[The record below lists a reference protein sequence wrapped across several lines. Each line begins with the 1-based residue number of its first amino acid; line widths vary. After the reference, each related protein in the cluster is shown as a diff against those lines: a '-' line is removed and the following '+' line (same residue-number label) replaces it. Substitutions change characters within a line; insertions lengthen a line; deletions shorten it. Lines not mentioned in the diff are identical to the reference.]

1 MRNGVSSFNQLTD
14 QPINPSTSQ
23 LLNLQPLNAS
33 TYLCR
38 RMDYIKEY
46 RSFIN
51 SYYVSEGVRITVGL
65 TLPAILLNYLG
76 NLPAGIIMSLGACCP
91 IFVDNAGPIH
101 HRRNA
106 MLVCDLIIFLVA
118 LATGIVA
125 NHLLLL
131 GMLIFLVCFSLSM
144 LGVYGNR
151 ASSVGLAGLF
161 VMVLQMDRG
170 YHGWEVLTNACYL
183 LAGGLWYTLLSL
195 LLYSVRP
202 FKLAQQAI
210 GECIQSTADY
220 LRIRSLFYKKNA
232 DRDELFSQL
241 LKQQVSVN
249 EKQDLIRD
257 LLFKSRDIIKDSTPI
272 GRMLII
278 IFQDIVDLFEVLISA
293 PQIDE
298 RLHPLFDDTGILEK
312 YRAMIDTMAD
322 ELEEIGI
329 AIKRGQPSEESG
341 KINKSIAE
349 FRAYFEQF
357 RLDHMNTENMDGFFV
372 LRKMVENLED
382 IAARFPLLHTY
393 TSYDNLMSKP
403 AVRDVEY
410 RQFVKHQELDPK
422 LLFDQLSL
430 RSNIFRHSLR
440 VAIATCIGYIV
451 SSFFPFGHGYW
462 ILLTIVVILKPTYS
476 LTKKRNYDRLLGTI
490 AGAGIGIFLLY
501 FIKNKD
507 GIFICMII
515 CMVGAYS
522 FMRTRYLIFVLL
534 MTPYILLLFYLLN
547 PVHFSTVIMDR
558 ILDTA
563 IGSGIAWLANS
574 FILPAWEYKYISDYL
589 LSMAKDNRNYF
600 LNLVL
605 LIQGHAI
612 DETPYRLSRK
622 HAFVSLANL
631 SDAFNRMLSEPKRK
645 QKNIRELN
653 QVVVLHQLL
662 IFHMAA
668 LSTNARK
675 NAGSFDFHKYKALMD
690 GIETKLQNVEMT
702 MENKEARAETAA
714 YKESY
719 RLLNQQLT
727 SMLELRK
734 SEIER
739 GMRETDTRKK
749 LIGLKSIA
757 DELNFLATISSEL
770 EKKTAQFIRLR
781 KT

>member
-1 MRNGVSSFNQLTD
+1 
-14 QPINPSTSQ
+14 
-23 LLNLQPLNAS
+23 
-33 TYLCR
+33 
-38 RMDYIKEY
+38 MDYVKEY
-46 RSFIN
+46 RSFVS
-51 SYYVSEGVRITVGL
+51 SYYVSEGVRITAGL
-65 TLPAILLNYLG
+65 TMPAILLNYLG
-76 NLPAGIIMSLGACCP
+76 DLPAGIIMSLGACCP

-118 LATGIVA
+118 LATGAVA
-125 NHLLLL
+125 NNPLLL
-131 GMLIFLVCFSLSM
+131 GILIFLVCFSLSM

-170 YHGWEVLTNACYL
+170 YHGWELLTNACYL

-202 FKLAQQAI
+202 FRLAQQAI

-220 LRIRSLFYKKNA
+220 LRIRSLFYKKDA
-232 DRDELFSQL
+232 DRDVLFSQL

-249 EKQDLIRD
+249 EKHDLIRE
-257 LLFKSRDIIKDSTPI
+257 LLFKSRDIVKDSTPI

-278 IFQDIVDLFEVLISA
+278 IFQDMVDLFEVLISA
-293 PQIDE
+293 PQMDE

-312 YRAMIDTMAD
+312 YKGVIDTMAE

-329 AIKRGQPSEESG
+329 AIKRGKPSEDSG
-341 KINKSIAE
+341 KISKSIAE
-349 FRAYFEQF
+349 FRSYFEQF
-357 RLDHMNTENMDGFFV
+357 RLKHLNTGNMDGFSV

-382 IAARFPLLHTY
+382 IGARFPLLHTY
-393 TSYDNLMSKP
+393 TSYDNVISKP
-403 AVRDVEY
+403 AVRDTEY

-440 VAIATCIGYIV
+440 IAIATCIGYIV
-451 SSFFPFGHGYW
+451 STFFPFGHGYW

-476 LTKKRNYDRLLGTI
+476 LTKKRNNDRLLGTV
-490 AGAGIGIFLLY
+490 AGAGIGILLLY

-507 GIFICMII
+507 GLFLCMII

-522 FMRTRYLIFVLL
+522 FMRTRYMIFVLL

-547 PVHFSTVIMDR
+547 PVHFSTVIIDR

-574 FILPAWEYKYISDYL
+574 FILPAWEYEYISDYL

-600 LNLVL
+600 LSMVL
-605 LIQGHAI
+605 LIQNHPV
-612 DETPYRLSRK
+612 DETTYRLSRK
-622 HAFVSLANL
+622 HAFVSFANL

-653 QVVVLHQLL
+653 QIVVLHQLL
-662 IFHMAA
+662 IFHIAT
-668 LSTNARK
+668 LSINARK
-675 NAGSFDFHKYKALMD
+675 NSGTFDSHKYQALID
-690 GIETKLQNVEMT
+690 GIATKLQNVELE
-702 MENKEARAETAA
+702 MENKGPMAETAA
-714 YKESY
+714 YRDSY

-727 SMLELRK
+727 DLLESRK

-739 GMRETDTRKK
+739 GMRETETRKK
-749 LIGLKSIA
+749 LIEFKGIA

-770 EKKTAQFIRLR
+770 EKKTAQFNTL
-781 KT
+781 TST